1 MPLVAIFGG
10 AWELDPAKADEAK
23 RTARD
28 IFNIRNWLGL
38 GIGLGI
44 QVGRIGDRGRAKLIA

>member
-10 AWELDPAKADEAK
+10 ADEAK